1 MVALILREDYE
12 AFLVTNSLNI
22 GDSTTFSIKEVTHH
36 NYPQKFDRNTIK
48 HLFVDRILSST

>member
-48 HLFVDRILSST
+48 HLFVDRIL